1 MIAALSSITRQGYLY
16 RVDLRLRP
24 HGKNGPLVLSSE
36 ALLHYLKEE
45 SAPWEWLAY
54 LKLRAVAGD
63 LELGKM
69 VETHARHRIHENATR
84 VDPVELKTATRH
96 VRERLEKEKSS
107 RGRRDGTDIKYGQGG
122 MLDVYFA
129 VRYLQ
134 LRNEVPDEGEDRS
147 TAYVL
152 ERLNQEGALS
162 EEDYAVLSNG
172 YSLLRAVDHSLRLIV
187 GRSTRL
193 PEPEHPTANDV
204 ATKMG
209 FESAMA
215 LQTTLVEQMRL
226 IREAYQRVVE

>member
-1 MIAALSSITRQGYLY
+1 
-16 RVDLRLRP
+16 
-24 HGKNGPLVLSSE
+24 LSSE
-36 ALLHYLKEE
+36 ALLQYLKEA
-45 SAPWEWLAY
+45 SAAWEWLAY

-84 VDPVELKTATRH
+84 VDPIELKTATKH
-96 VRERLEKEKSS
+96 VRERLEKEKGS
-107 RGRRDGTDIKYGQGG
+107 RGRRDGIDIKYGKGG

-147 TAYVL
+147 TAYTL
-152 ERLNQEGALS
+152 ERLNQEGALR
-162 EEDYAVLSNG
+162 EDDFTALSNG

-193 PEPEHPTANDV
+193 PESDHPTTNDV
-204 ATKMG
+204 ATNMG
-209 FESAMA
+209 FESATS
-215 LQTTLVEQMRL
+215 LQTTLAEQMTL
-226 IREAYQRVVE
+226 VREAYQRVVD

>member
-1 MIAALSSITRQGYLY
+1 M
-16 RVDLRLRP
+16 
-24 HGKNGPLVLSSE
+24 
-36 ALLHYLKEE
+36 
-45 SAPWEWLAY
+45 
-54 LKLRAVAGD
+54 
-63 LELGKM
+63 
-69 VETHARHRIHENATR
+69 
-84 VDPVELKTATRH
+84 DPVELKTATKR

-107 RGRRDGTDIKYGQGG
+107 RGRRDGIDIKYGKGG

-152 ERLNQEGALS
+152 ERLNQEAALS

-193 PEPEHPTANDV
+193 PEPEHPTASDV
-204 ATKMG
+204 ATKVG
-209 FESAMA
+209 FESAAA

-226 IREAYQRVVE
+226 IREAYQRVLD